1 MEERI
6 IMIVFAVLMWMGIQ
20 LAYENELRRFM
31 PVTTAAAIEKIRKY
45 AGKVTIRRNR
55 DALDRELYA
64 GSVILKNMSIVR
76 RETPLSA
83 DYIYENL
90 MENSSLLK
98 LMYRRM
104 LSLYRS
110 GKDAEA
116 FAVPSEFIGTR
127 AARNFGIILSKL
139 DKLNPAELTEQMSI
153 FQESMTESRA
163 TQAVKRNQRNSIII
177 TSMAAIS
184 IFALLINFVVVV
196 VFMDALTML
205 NNMFI

>member
-6 IMIVFAVLMWMGIQ
+6 IMIVFAVLMLMGIQ

-45 AGKVTIRRNR
+45 AGKVTVRRNR
-55 DALDRELYA
+55 DAPDRELYA

-98 LMYRRM
+98 PMYSRM

-116 FAVPSEFIGTR
+116 FVVPSEFIGTR
-127 AARNFGIILSKL
+127 AARNFGVILSKL

-153 FQESMTESRA
+153 FQESMTESRV
-163 TQAVKRNQRNSIII
+163 TRAVKRNQRNSIII

>member
-98 LMYRRM
+98 LMYSRM

-116 FAVPSEFIGTR
+116 FAVPSEFIGPR
-127 AARNFGIILSKL
+127 AARTFGIILSKL

>member
-98 LMYRRM
+98 LIDRK
-104 LSLYRS
+104 S
-110 GKDAEA
+110 
-116 FAVPSEFIGTR
+116 
-127 AARNFGIILSKL
+127 
-139 DKLNPAELTEQMSI
+139 
-153 FQESMTESRA
+153 
-163 TQAVKRNQRNSIII
+163 
-177 TSMAAIS
+177 
-184 IFALLINFVVVV
+184 VV
-196 VFMDALTML
+196 
-205 NNMFI
+205 

>member
-98 LMYRRM
+98 SMYSRM

-127 AARNFGIILSKL
+127 ASRNFGIILSKL